1 MTKTLDAT
9 PEIERNRQRI
19 VYVDMDDTLCDYTG
33 AYRRTKAAY
42 PGLQYPQSEPGFYLN
57 LEPIAGAIDGFQH
70 IGNLP
75 CTEVYILTAP
85 SVMNPHS
92 YSEKRLWVERHLGL
106 AVAYRLILSPN
117 KGLLRG
123 DILID
128 DNRSGKGQEYFQGTI
143 YQFGS
148 KRHPDW
154 TSIAGEFKT

>member
-1 MTKTLDAT
+1 MPRSINKPPLAHDGKC
-9 PEIERNRQRI
+9 I
-19 VYVDMDDTLCDYTG
+19 VYIDMDDTLCNYSG
-33 AYRRTKAAY
+33 AYGRTKEAY
-42 PGLQYPQSEPGFYLN
+42 PELQYPQSEPGFYLN
-57 LEPIAGAIDGFQH
+57 LEPIAGAIEGFEH

-75 CTEVYILTAP
+75 RTEVYILTAP

-106 AVAYRLILSPN
+106 EIAYRLILCPN

-128 DNRSGKGQEYFQGTI
+128 DNRSGKGQEFFQGTI

-148 KRHPDW
+148 KRHSDW
-154 TSIAGEFKT
+154 TSITGEFKT